1 MSEEKVIKGKA
12 KGGKA
17 RAESMTQERR
27 KAIAK
32 AAAEARWAK
41 KTSRRSLMNH
51 RLPNGGEVFPWEE
64 SLLIA
69 MC

>member
-41 KTSRRSLMNH
+41 RRAGAH
-51 RLPNGGEVFPWEE
+51 
-64 SLLIA
+64 
-69 MC
+69 